1 MSGHPDR
8 ETLQAFL
15 RSGLPAE
22 QTRAVLRH
30 LASGCRRCQEAMEPY
45 ATAMFQP
52 GLQEEPELT
61 PELDAAYDAAIAS
74 ACTRILSQHNELIAR
89 QELARKV
96 STLLRGAPLPE
107 SPGFWTVD
115 LLEALLEKSRELRYD
130 DPEGML
136 RLARLAQQA
145 ADRLD
150 PAAHGVPE
158 TFELRARAW
167 AELANAW
174 RVQGNLPQAGEAM
187 ARALELGQE
196 GTGSPVF
203 RARLAELR
211 ASLLCDQRRFP
222 EAFRLLDEAH
232 ALYLGMNDAHHAG
245 RVLIIKG
252 LYTGYRGDPGQSLPF
267 LAEGLA
273 GIDRERD
280 PRLVFHA
287 LHNTLLFRVELGQ
300 LEEAQRQIQRMRPLY
315 ARASSNERTRLR
327 IIEGKIAAG
336 LGDLAQAEQL
346 FVETRRSVDAAG
358 LGYLAA
364 LVSLELAAVWL
375 RQGRRDEARGL
386 VAELVTVFRS
396 IGVEREAM
404 AALALLGEAASKD
417 QSTLELLALISGAL
431 RQLHG
436 GPGLLAGPE
445 PA

>member
-8 ETLQAFL
+8 ETLQTFL

-30 LASGCRRCQEAMEPY
+30 LAMGCRRCQEAMEPY

-52 GLQEEPELT
+52 GLQEPELT

-74 ACTRILSQHNELIAR
+74 ACTRILSQHTALIAR
-89 QELARKV
+89 QELGRKV
-96 STLLRGAPLPE
+96 SSLLRGTPPPE
-107 SPGFWTVD
+107 APGFWTLD
-115 LLEALLEKSRELRYD
+115 LFEALLEKSRELRHD
-130 DPEGML
+130 DPDGML
-136 RLARLAQQA
+136 RLAELAQQA

-150 PAAHGVPE
+150 PAEHGARE
-158 TFELRARAW
+158 TLDLQARAW

-174 RVQGNLPQAGEAM
+174 RVREDLPQAEEAM
-187 ARALELGQE
+187 ARALALAD
-196 GTGSPVF
+196 GTGSTLL

-211 ASLLCDQRRFP
+211 ASLLCDQRQFP

-232 ALYLGMNDAHHAG
+232 ALYTRRGDAHGAG
-245 RVLIIKG
+245 RVLITKG
-252 LYTGYRGDPGQSLPF
+252 LYTGYMGDPRQALPL

-273 GIDRERD
+273 AIDRERD
-280 PRLVFHA
+280 PRLAFHT
-287 LHNTLLFRVELGQ
+287 LHNALLFRVELGE
-300 LEEAQRQIQRMRPLY
+300 LEEARRQIQRMRPLY
-315 ARASSNERTRLR
+315 TRHAGASERTKLR

-336 LGDLAQAEQL
+336 LGDLARAEEL
-346 FVETRRSVDAAG
+346 FLETRRGVDAAG

-375 RQGRRDEARGL
+375 RQGRRDEARRL
-386 VAELVTVFRS
+386 VTELVTVFRS

-404 AALALLGEAASKD
+404 AALALLGEAVNKD

-436 GPGLLAGPE
+436 SPGLLVDPE
-445 PA
+445 PV